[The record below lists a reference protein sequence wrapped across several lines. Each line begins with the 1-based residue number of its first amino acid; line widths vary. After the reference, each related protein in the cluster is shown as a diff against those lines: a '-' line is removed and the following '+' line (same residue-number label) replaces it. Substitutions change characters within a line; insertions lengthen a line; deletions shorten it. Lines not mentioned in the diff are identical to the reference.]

1 MARSAGASPGAGD
14 GGLRV
19 ENLEKRYPD
28 GTLIGPLGFTVA
40 PGEFFSLL
48 GPSGCGKTTT
58 LKCIAG
64 IETPTAGTIHL
75 GARDLMAMPAN
86 RRPVGIVF
94 QNLALFPHLTV
105 ASNIAFGLKLR
116 KLPAREIDRKV
127 RAIAEQVEV
136 TDLLDRMPS
145 EISGGQQ
152 QRAAIARSL
161 VLEPELLLLDEPL
174 SALDA
179 KLRQNL
185 RAQLKALQKRTGI
198 TFVYVTHDQS
208 EALSMSD
215 RIAVFNRGSIEQ
227 IGRPG
232 EIYKRPA
239 TPFVA
244 DFIGEG
250 NMLSRD
256 PLDARTLRTAGGGRI
271 AASAAPESAERTL
284 FVRPEC
290 LAITPV
296 VAANAGDDS
305 IFYVAH
311 LFFEG
316 ATTRIVV
323 HDAQGHAVMVYRANG
338 DDASRMAEGAAVRLS
353 VDAKHLIAFAAC

>member
-40 PGEFFSLL
+40 AGEFFSLL

-64 IETPTAGTIHL
+64 IETPTGGSIHL

-136 TDLLDRMPS
+136 TALLDRMPS

-152 QRAAIARSL
+152 QRVAIARSL
-161 VLEPELLLLDEPL
+161 VLEPELLLLDEP
-174 SALDA
+174 ST
-179 KLRQNL
+179 R
-185 RAQLKALQKRTGI
+185 
-198 TFVYVTHDQS
+198 S
-208 EALSMSD
+208 C
-215 RIAVFNRGSIEQ
+215 
-227 IGRPG
+227 
-232 EIYKRPA
+232 
-239 TPFVA
+239 
-244 DFIGEG
+244 
-250 NMLSRD
+250 
-256 PLDARTLRTAGGGRI
+256 ART
-271 AASAAPESAERTL
+271 SARS
-284 FVRPEC
+284 
-290 LAITPV
+290 
-296 VAANAGDDS
+296 
-305 IFYVAH
+305 
-311 LFFEG
+311 
-316 ATTRIVV
+316 
-323 HDAQGHAVMVYRANG
+323 
-338 DDASRMAEGAAVRLS
+338 
-353 VDAKHLIAFAAC
+353 